1 MSASEVIP
9 EPATALPENPAELI
23 AQVVTGTETVVQ
35 SVNVEEEVSALVQ
48 TAQSLA
54 TESVNA
60 TNNVGEFIAEQVTHE
75 QRADENIATADQT
88 VDEDAS
94 QAYIAVAENN
104 IVEAQ
109 RNEVLANSASITA
122 EESGAQ
128 AASLEQTAS
137 ITRAVQEEMTRATFS
152 IEEVENRTQAGVEQE
167 IKLVAAAA
175 EEAGAAHNLESE
187 LKAAVVEPAT
197 MKA

>member
-1 MSASEVIP
+1 MSVSQIDP

-35 SVNVEEEVSALVQ
+35 SVNVEEEVSTLVQ
-48 TAQSLA
+48 VAQSLA

-60 TNNVGEFIAEQVTHE
+60 TNNVGEFVAEQVTHE
-75 QRADENIATADQT
+75 QRADESIATADKI

-109 RNEVLANSASITA
+109 RNEVLANSASIIA
-122 EESGAQ
+122 EESGAK
-128 AASLEQTAS
+128 AAYLEQAAS
-137 ITRAVQEEMTRATFS
+137 ITRAVQEEITRATFAV
-152 IEEVENRTQAGVEQE
+152 EEVENRTQAGVEQE
-167 IKLVAAAA
+167 MKLVAAAA
-175 EEAGAAHNLESE
+175 EEAGAAQNLESE
-187 LKAAVVEPAT
+187 LKAAVAEPAA
-197 MKA
+197 MKI